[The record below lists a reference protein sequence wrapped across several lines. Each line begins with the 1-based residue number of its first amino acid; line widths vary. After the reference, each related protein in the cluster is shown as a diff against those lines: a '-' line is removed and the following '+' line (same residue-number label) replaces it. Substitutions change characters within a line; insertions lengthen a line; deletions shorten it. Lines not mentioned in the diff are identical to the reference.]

1 MAGTAWRP
9 RSTHGR
15 LCCMSVAIVVAVI
28 GALLVERITATFR
41 TRVLRRALGQ
51 LRSVRP
57 WGGEATTRAKET
69 GD

>member
-1 MAGTAWRP
+1 
-9 RSTHGR
+9 
-15 LCCMSVAIVVAVI
+15 MSVAIVVAVI